1 MVKINRYIYMFSCLA
16 ICLLI
21 FSHCEEELPVRS
33 FYHEEDESIMKY
45 ISLHEEKYSSFI
57 QILEVSNIDRTLTAQ
72 NPHGAKYTLFLPD
85 NDAIDRF
92 LDKNEKYDNI
102 EELLSDSLYVNAL
115 ARYHVLNLGLN
126 SNDFPFGALP
136 DTTLSGHLLSMG
148 FEVVADTTQYIL
160 NNNAPITLPNIEL
173 TNGYIHII
181 GEVLSPIII
190 NSYEWLKEQGNF
202 TILVSAMEETGISD
216 TFNAISGNGN
226 SQVIENTVLA
236 ESDEVF
242 NKSGIYSL
250 DDLKER
256 VSDSTNY
263 TDYSNGLHQFIAY
276 HILGE
281 NYFLNDFEG
290 DNSNYNT
297 YGSLPVKINGTS
309 IDIKVNEG
317 VASFDTIVEGNDTT
331 VIDFINIDYDNSNI
345 LTRNGAIHLITEVLF
360 LHKPSRSN
368 RIFEFY
374 EDPVIK
380 RASSVLREHIFDEPG
395 EFTKIWW
402 DGVESINYFKSSSEI
417 LGCSNNDYLKIDGD
431 FIITYEIP
439 KILPGKYAL
448 RINCDSRGE
457 NNATIQVYLDGKKI
471 GRDID
476 LTSGAKE
483 GEFVND
489 EASESIL
496 IGHVEFSNYTEHE
509 IRIQPLING
518 IFIWDYIAFIKE

>member
-1 MVKINRYIYMFSCLA
+1 M
-16 ICLLI
+16 I
-21 FSHCEEELPVRS
+21 FSHCEEELPIVS
-33 FYHEEDESIMKY
+33 FYDEEDESIMEY
-45 ISLHEEKYSSFI
+45 LSLHEEEYSNFI
-57 QILEVSNIDRTLTAQ
+57 QILEESKLDRTMTAQ
-72 NPHGAKYTLFLPD
+72 NPHGSKYTLFLPG
-85 NDAIDRF
+85 NDAFDRF
-92 LDKNEKYDNI
+92 FETNDNFDNL
-102 EELLSDSLYVNAL
+102 EQLLSDTLYVNAM
-115 ARYHVLNLGLN
+115 ARYHILNLGLN

-148 FEVVADTTQYIL
+148 FKVVADTTQYII
-160 NNNAPITLPNIEL
+160 NNNAPITSPNIEL
-173 TNGYIHII
+173 TNGYIHVI
-181 GEVLSPIII
+181 GEVLAPIII
-190 NSYEWLKEQGNF
+190 NSYEWLKEQGNYS
-202 TILVSAMEETGISD
+202 ILVSAMEETGIRD
-216 TFNAISGNGN
+216 TFNTVSTNGN
-226 SQVIENTVLA
+226 EQIIRNTLLA

-250 DDLKER
+250 GDLKDK

-263 TDYSNGLHQFIAY
+263 TDYSNGLYQFVAY

-281 NYFLNDFEG
+281 NYFLNEFEG
-290 DNSNYNT
+290 ENRNYNT
-297 YGSLPVKINGTS
+297 YGSLPIQINGTG
-309 IDIKVNEG
+309 IDIKINEG

-345 LTRNGAIHLITEVLF
+345 LTRNGAIHLITDVLF
-360 LHKPSRSN
+360 LYKPPRSN

-380 RASSVLREHIFDEPG
+380 KASAVSREHTFDEPE
-395 EFTKIWW
+395 EFSKIWW
-402 DGVESINYFKSSSEI
+402 DGVESITYFKSSSEV
-417 LGCSNNDYLKIDGD
+417 LGCSNNDYLQISGD
-431 FIITYEIP
+431 FVITYDVP

-448 RINCDSRGE
+448 RINCDSRGD

-476 LTSGAKE
+476 LTSGASQ

-489 EASESIL
+489 EPTESIL
-496 IGHVEFSNYTEHE
+496 IGHVDFSNYTEHE